1 MDLPSMV
8 FLPELLY
15 RISFGRAGL
24 GAANGSLEDVELPA
38 RTWVPAVWGTQA
50 LASPL
55 RRFIRTRLPSAL
67 SYRLDRLWRTDA
79 LEPLRPC
86 DSGDLPYQPAMWFRH
101 LWPRMQAFAL
111 PSFAEGYI
119 RVNVRGREASGVVA
133 AQDYDRV
140 CDQLTAEITALTDAR
155 SGKPIVHAV
164 RRTRRTALDDS
175 PKLPDAD
182 LIVLWDS
189 QPTDTVESPTRG
201 RIGPIPF
208 YRAGSHTERGF
219 AWISGPGIAGGTQ
232 LAAGRPTSVAPTV
245 LALLGAE
252 IPEYMKQPPLL
263 TL

>member
-1 MDLPSMV
+1 
-8 FLPELLY
+8 
-15 RISFGRAGL
+15 
-24 GAANGSLEDVELPA
+24 
-38 RTWVPAVWGTQA
+38 
-50 LASPL
+50 
-55 RRFIRTRLPSAL
+55 
-67 SYRLDRLWRTDA
+67 
-79 LEPLRPC
+79 
-86 DSGDLPYQPAMWFRH
+86 
-101 LWPRMQAFAL
+101 
-111 PSFAEGYI
+111 
-119 RVNVRGREASGVVA
+119 VNVRGREASGVVA

-182 LIVLWDS
+182 LIVLWNS